1 MVAPRLSAVAVHS
14 LLHDGPVAV
23 VGHDEAVQVEVEPI
37 LHRRAVDLG
46 DEPARRRQC
55 RAIKADPMSWSS
67 SGVRRERA
75 LRPPHTWMPSAPL
88 SLHSCPVGAADAGM
102 HHVDIAAAPRRSG
115 LSNGDAIAWSIR
127 EFDGSQPLP
136 LMPLILHIIDL
147 QIMPIGAPP
156 GDLVQVVKVFLIV
169 ARITTNVAPPWQRT
183 GRVHL
188 VGSKPSISA
197 SIANFPT
204 VSMTT
209 SSPMSQGLLL
219 PN

>member
-1 MVAPRLSAVAVHS
+1 MDARGSTRTLHWVLFAGLSRVCGRTGCCLIAGVSQIADRVISPS
-14 LLHDGPVAV
+14 LQRTEH
-23 VGHDEAVQVEVEPI
+23 I
-37 LHRRAVDLG
+37 G
-46 DEPARRRQC
+46 D
-55 RAIKADPMSWSS
+55 
-67 SGVRRERA
+67 V
-75 LRPPHTWMPSAPL
+75 L

-147 QIMPIGAPP
+147 QVMPIGAPP

>member
-1 MVAPRLSAVAVHS
+1 MVRPAGLTPAPRAPRGSLTRLSRVRDRTVCCLIAGLSQIA
-14 LLHDGPVAV
+14 GPIVNPGLQRTKY
-23 VGHDEAVQVEVEPI
+23 VGDV
-37 LHRRAVDLG
+37 LG
-46 DEPARRRQC
+46 
-55 RAIKADPMSWSS
+55 
-67 SGVRRERA
+67 
-75 LRPPHTWMPSAPL
+75 
-88 SLHSCPVGAADAGM
+88 LHSRRVGAADAGM
-102 HHVDIAAAPRRSG
+102 HHVDIAAAPHRSR